1 MENTNG
7 EEHRLLAETLGEVFL
22 ALTAHTSLKAVLDEI
37 LCQARRLVNYSAANI
52 MLLEDGL
59 LQVVRWQGYESLGS
73 ETLLASLAQPL
84 TSLPLDAQVV
94 QSKCPVVIR
103 DTHQDPRWI
112 TMPESAWIRSFIAMP
127 LCLQQRIVG
136 LLRLDGET
144 VGQFS
149 CQDRERLQPLAHA
162 AAIAIENARLYE
174 QMRQELLERKQVEAE
189 IIQRNAELL
198 TLQYAGAAIASSL
211 DLTYVLNTVVR
222 EMATLLSVEGCAIWA
237 WQPAT
242 HILTLLVEYSPIL
255 EKAASGR
262 SQVYTLADFP
272 LAQRVLTERQAQQL
286 SLDTAQILGDPL
298 KAVNSA
304 PAGAVARLPL
314 AHMQMLKVKTL
325 LLLPM
330 EFQGRIIG
338 LAELMSTQAERV
350 FTPSQVALVQLLAN
364 QAAGAIEN
372 ARSYD
377 RVQKE
382 LAERRQ
388 VERELRQVAVT
399 KEAILTALP
408 DSILYLSREGRL
420 LDFNLPRDDILAPG
434 LWSNLVVGQSLSDIL
449 PAALADLARS
459 YIEQTLD
466 TGQMQTFEFRLPGP
480 AGAQD
485 FEARLVV
492 SQPGEVLA
500 IVRDITRYKQAETA
514 LRESEA
520 KFRTL
525 AETTPAAIFI
535 HQDDRYRYV
544 NPAAATITGY
554 SQAELLA
561 INSQEVP
568 HPDFRQLIKE
578 WELAGRRGEPVPSQI
593 ELKILTKQGE
603 ERWLNVTTAPIEY
616 EGQAAV
622 VGTAF
627 DITKRKQVEQILAES
642 EARLLAEMQ
651 SVLTISR
658 ALVNEINLNKL
669 LELIMAEAGHLTNA
683 DGVAVLLLSEDR
695 QWLEVATSSSIE
707 RWSSLIAGMRVSVQ
721 ESLAGLAITS
731 RQIQVSNEASTDK
744 RIKFFKEPGKS
755 VKIYSLLCAPLIA
768 QDQSLGVLE
777 IWHTHERIFSWH
789 DIRLMSLFADQAA
802 QAWHNAHLH
811 ARNRQLAIIQ
821 ERHRLA
827 RALHDSV
834 TQSLY
839 STGLA
844 AQAALKILG
853 QDADSQVQTALEHI
867 HTLSQSA
874 LMEIR
879 EQLYHLH
886 PTVLNKE
893 DLVETLNQHC
903 YFLTQQYNLAIDFK
917 AGLASSLSLLQR
929 DELYYIAR
937 EALWNIV
944 KHANARHVCLTL
956 TSEGDHV
963 VLSVADDG
971 IGFDMTAVTQA
982 ETMGL
987 RGMFERA
994 KLLGGVF
1001 ELHSEPAHGTQLM
1014 VRIPA

>member
-1 MENTNG
+1 MESANW
-7 EEHRLLAETLGEVFL
+7 EEHRLLAETLDEVFL

-37 LCQARRLVNYSAANI
+37 LCQAQRLVNYSAANI
-52 MLLEDGL
+52 MLLRDGL
-59 LQVVRWQGYESLGS
+59 LQIVRWHGYEPLGS
-73 ETLLASLAQPL
+73 ERLLASLAQPL
-84 TSLPLDAQVV
+84 MNFPLDAQVV
-94 QSKCPVVIR
+94 QTKCPVVIH
-103 DTHQDPRWI
+103 DTHQDPGWI

-127 LCLQQRIVG
+127 LCLQQHVVG

-149 CQDRERLQPLAHA
+149 GRDLERLQPLARA

-174 QMRQELLERKQVEAE
+174 QMRQELLERKQAEAE

-198 TLQYAGAAIASSL
+198 ILQYAGAAIASSL

-222 EMATLLSVEGCAIWA
+222 EMANLLNVEGCAIWA

-242 HILTLLVEYSPIL
+242 TILTLLVEYGPVL
-255 EKAASGR
+255 EEAVSGR
-262 SQVYTLADFP
+262 NQVYTLADFP

-286 SLDTAQILGDPL
+286 NLDTAQILEDPASAANL
-298 KAVNSA
+298 A
-304 PAGAVARLPL
+304 PAGAMARLPL
-314 AHMQMLKVKTL
+314 AYMQMLKVKTL
-325 LLLPM
+325 LLLPL

-338 LAELMSTQAERV
+338 LAELMSTQVERV

-372 ARSYD
+372 ARLYNQA
-377 RVQKE
+377 QKE
-382 LAERRQ
+382 LAERRK
-388 VERELRQVAVT
+388 VERELRQVAIT

-420 LDFNLPRDDILAPG
+420 LDFNLLWDDVLAPG
-434 LWSNLVVGQSLSDIL
+434 LWRNLVVGQTLSDIM
-449 PAALADLARS
+449 PAALADLTRS

-466 TGQMQTFEFRLPGP
+466 TCQMQTFEFRLPGP

-500 IVRDITRYKQAETA
+500 IVRDITRHKRAEAA

-535 HQDDRYRYV
+535 YQDNRYRYV

-561 INSQEVP
+561 INSQEVT
-568 HPDFRQLIKE
+568 HPDFRPLIQE
-578 WELAGRRGEPVPSQI
+578 RELAGRRGEPIPPQI

-603 ERWLNVTTAPIEY
+603 ERWLDVTIAPIEY
-616 EGQAAV
+616 EGQTAV

-669 LELIMAEAGHLTNA
+669 LELIMAEAKLLTNA

-695 QWLEVATSSSIE
+695 QWLEVATSSIGE
-707 RWSSLIAGMRVSVQ
+707 IWPSLIAGVRIAVQ
-721 ESLAGLAITS
+721 ESLAGLAITT
-731 RQIQVSNEASTDK
+731 RQVQVSNEASTDK
-744 RIKFFKEPGKS
+744 RIKFFKEPGKP

-777 IWHTHERIFSWH
+777 IWHTHERIFTWH

-811 ARNRQLAIIQ
+811 ARNRQLAITQ

-844 AQAALKILG
+844 AEAALKILG
-853 QDADSQVQTALEHI
+853 QDADNRVQTALEHI
-867 HTLSQSA
+867 HTLSQTA
-874 LMEIR
+874 LTEIR

-893 DLVETLNQHC
+893 DLVEALNQHC
-903 YFLTQQYNLAIDFK
+903 YLLTQQHKLAIDFK

-944 KHANARHVCLTL
+944 KHANARHVHLTL

-971 IGFDMTAVTQA
+971 VGFDLTAMTQA

-987 RGMFERA
+987 RGMSERA
-994 KLLGGVF
+994 RLLDGVF
-1001 ELHSEPAHGTQLM
+1001 ELQSDPAHGTQLI
-1014 VRIPA
+1014 VRIPV